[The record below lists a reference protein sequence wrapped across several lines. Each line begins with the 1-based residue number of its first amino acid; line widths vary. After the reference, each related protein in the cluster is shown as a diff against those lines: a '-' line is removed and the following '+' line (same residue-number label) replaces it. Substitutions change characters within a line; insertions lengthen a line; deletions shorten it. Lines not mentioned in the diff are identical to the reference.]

1 MKTQQYDFVCVNK
14 PLYVCNKTRFAKSNR
29 EGRQAVDMGKKY
41 TMNILSA
48 HNSKIQQYYCELGY
62 IHFPWK

>member
-1 MKTQQYDFVCVNK
+1 MYATK
-14 PLYVCNKTRFAKSNR
+14 PDLPKAI